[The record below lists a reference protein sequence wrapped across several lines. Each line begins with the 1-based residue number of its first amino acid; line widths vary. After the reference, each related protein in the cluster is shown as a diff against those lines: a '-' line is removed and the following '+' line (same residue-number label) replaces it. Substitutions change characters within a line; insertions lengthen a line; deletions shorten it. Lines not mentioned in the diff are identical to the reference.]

1 MIHGEDANGSRSC
14 KTPASGFWN
23 LTSKTLA
30 QINIIVRRWPL
41 TVVLCCLVADWQ
53 GVNLIQ
59 QGSDHLRLP
68 PIMWKWKHPPWWSTR
83 HIVYIIHHCKY
94 VVYYMISSYHAF
106 MQMKASTVSGL
117 WSAWE
122 ETLDDPILH
131 KKVSVKK
138 KSENNTSWLTLSS
151 KLIFL

>member
-68 PIMWKWKHPPWWSTR
+68 PIM
-83 HIVYIIHHCKY
+83 
-94 VVYYMISSYHAF
+94 
-106 MQMKASTVSGL
+106 
-117 WSAWE
+117 
-122 ETLDDPILH
+122 
-131 KKVSVKK
+131 
-138 KSENNTSWLTLSS
+138 
-151 KLIFL
+151 